1 MPTEFD
7 PNVDPTRNRMG
18 TTGPATARGGN
29 GGWIAGIIIVVLII
43 AGLFAWR
50 GNMGGG
56 TEGRSVSTAPATT
69 SSPATPAPATKA
81 PANNAP
87 APATPAPAA
96 PAPAPAP
103 ANH

>member
-18 TTGPATARGGN
+18 TTGPVTARGGN
-29 GGWIAGIIIVVLII
+29 GGWIAGIVIVVLII

-56 TEGRSVSTAPATT
+56 TEGRSVSPAPATT
-69 SSPATPAPATKA
+69 SSPATAPSPSAPSTMSPA
-81 PANNAP
+81 
-87 APATPAPAA
+87 PAPAA
-96 PAPAPAP
+96 PTAPAP

>member
-29 GGWIAGIIIVVLII
+29 GGWIAGIVIVVLII

-69 SSPATPAPATKA
+69 SSPATAPSLSAPSAT
-81 PANNAP
+81 P

-96 PAPAPAP
+96 PTAPAPAR
-103 ANH
+103 